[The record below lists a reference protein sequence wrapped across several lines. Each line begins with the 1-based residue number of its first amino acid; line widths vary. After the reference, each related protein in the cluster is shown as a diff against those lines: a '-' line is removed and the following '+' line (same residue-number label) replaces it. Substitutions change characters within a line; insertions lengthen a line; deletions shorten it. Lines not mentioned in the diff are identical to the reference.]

1 MFWCR
6 PASDSKRSCV
16 EVIVVVV
23 ASSLFVFDIVT
34 SAKVYY
40 IPDFYLFL
48 LVWSKIL
55 SLIELFYVQFMC
67 SNRTQ

>member
-1 MFWCR
+1 MIVNVV
-6 PASDSKRSCV
+6 V

-48 LVWSKIL
+48 LV
-55 SLIELFYVQFMC
+55 
-67 SNRTQ
+67 